1 MEKEYLLTDEE
12 RSLDDEPS
20 DTLLSNIS
28 LEGFKRAFFGCFSG
42 GTRDESMFDSA
53 SIKENMEQMASD
65 FPVDGFRNTTAL
77 LHDSESSASKLLRLR
92 KHMRENDIGVYIIP
106 SEDEHMSEYTS
117 LSDKRILY
125 ISGFTGSAGIC
136 VVTLDDAESLTGE
149 AVLST
154 DGRYFLQAEKE
165 LDLQHWKLLKE
176 GTSSIPLWKQFVIS
190 KAQNNNFSHV
200 VSCDFR
206 LISYEE
212 GKFFADYQ
220 QKVHGDK
227 FHLKPGISN
236 LVDDVW
242 GDSRPEKSLDPIYSF
257 PLEYSGESANSKL
270 SRVRK
275 IMTEDKASYLVVSAL
290 DEIAWILNLR
300 ADTDIPFSPFFF
312 AYLIISNEDVS
323 LYIERKKITSG
334 SPELHSHLKSI
345 TSLHIKPYNSFFSEL
360 STIANDSHKTI
371 ILPDES
377 IVSYAVVLSLQ
388 RKVTENLIFKSVIS
402 YLKIVKNPVEL
413 QNMRIAQKKDSVA
426 LAIFSAWLKYEL
438 CVKKTKLNEYDA
450 ALKIFAIRSKFPN
463 FKGLSYETISS
474 SGANAAIVH
483 YAPTEDDSSPLDPT
497 KIYLL
502 DTGAQYLEGTTDIT
516 RTYWFDEREP
526 DPKYKKYYTLVL
538 KGHLAVALAKFPS
551 RSNSAGAI
559 LDSYARQPLWNEGLD
574 FNHGTGH
581 GVASFG
587 SVHESPLYISTT
599 TKIPQGKS
607 LFKKGE
613 ILTDEPGYYV
623 ANDSG
628 FRIESE
634 LEVIEVPKSF
644 GSAKD
649 GSPFLGFEYL
659 TKVPFCRRL
668 IDLSYLSPR
677 EVVRINDY
685 HQQILRVIGR
695 ELLDL
700 GYHSAYKWLKEE
712 TKPL

>member
-1 MEKEYLLTDEE
+1 MEKEYLLTDDE
-12 RSLDDEPS
+12 RSLS
-20 DTLLSNIS
+20 DQHSNSFLSNI
-28 LEGFKRAFFGCFSG
+28 LLNGFRHAFFGCFSG
-42 GTRDESMFDSA
+42 GTGDECVFDSA
-53 SIKENMEQMASD
+53 LTRENMERMASD
-65 FPVDGFRNTTAL
+65 FPVYCGRNMAGL
-77 LHDSESSASKLLRLR
+77 LNDSESSASKLLRLR
-92 KHMRENDIGVYIIP
+92 KLMRDNNIGVYIIP
-106 SEDEHMSEYTS
+106 SEDEHISEYTS
-117 LSDKRILY
+117 LSDKRIRY

-136 VVTLDDAESLTGE
+136 VVTLDDVQSLTGE

-165 LDLQHWKLLKE
+165 LDLQYWKLLKE
-176 GTSSIPLWKQFVIS
+176 GTSQIPLWKQFVIN
-190 KAQNNNFSHV
+190 KARDNNFSHV

-206 LISYEE
+206 LISYEK

-227 FHLKPGISN
+227 FDFKPSSSN

-242 GDSRPEKSLDPIYSF
+242 GRNRPKKSLDPIYQY
-257 PLEYSGESANSKL
+257 PLEFSGESANSKL
-270 SRVRK
+270 LRVRK
-275 IMTEDKASYLVVSAL
+275 IMAEDKASYLVVSAL
-290 DEIAWILNLR
+290 DEIAWVLNLR
-300 ADTDIPFSPFFF
+300 ADTDIPYAPFFF
-312 AYLIISNEDVS
+312 AYLVISNSDVS
-323 LYIERKKITSG
+323 LYIEKKKITLG
-334 SPELHSHLKSI
+334 SPELLSHLKSI
-345 TSLHIKPYNSFFSEL
+345 NSLQIKPYRSFFPDL
-360 STIANDSHKTI
+360 STIASDSQKTI
-371 ILPDES
+371 ILPDEL
-377 IVSYAVVLSLQ
+377 IVSYAVVVSLR
-388 RKVTENLIFKSVIS
+388 RKVTEHVIFKSVLS

-413 QNMRIAQKKDSVA
+413 RNMRIAQKRDSVA

-438 CVKKTKLNEYDA
+438 CVKRSKLSEYDA
-450 ALKIFAIRSKFPN
+450 ALKILAIRSKFPN

-474 SGANAAIVH
+474 SGANAAIIH
-483 YAPTEDDSSPLDPT
+483 YAPTEDNSSPLDPR

-516 RTYWFDEREP
+516 RTYWFDQREP

-538 KGHLAVALAKFPS
+538 KGHLAIALAKFPS
-551 RSNSAGAI
+551 RSNSVGAI
-559 LDSYARQPLWNEGLD
+559 LDSYARLPLWNEGLD

-587 SVHESPLYISTT
+587 SVHESPLYILPT
-599 TKIPQGKS
+599 TKNPQGKS
-607 LFKKGE
+607 LFEKGE

-634 LEVIEVPKSF
+634 LEVIEAPESF

-649 GSPFLGFEYL
+649 GSSFLGFAYL

-677 EVVRINDY
+677 EIVWINDY
-685 HQQILRVIGR
+685 HQQILHDIGR

-700 GYHSAYKWLKEE
+700 GYHGAYAWLKEE
-712 TKPL
+712 TRPL